1 MGQLV
6 RWFFEQYGQIIES
19 VGIIASLCFAALAY
33 RADMRTRK
41 ADILIRITEGHRQ
54 IWTFYEQTPELS
66 RIFNS
71 SVDVKATP
79 PTAKELRFVQF
90 VINHIVIT
98 FKSHKMG
105 IYRQPEALEAGH
117 SRLLCMADL
126 KETWKRVR
134 RYQDAD
140 VIEFFEQ
147 AIKASNKKA

>member
-6 RWFFEQYGQIIES
+6 RWFFDQYGQIIES
-19 VGIIASLCFAALAY
+19 CGIIAALAY

-71 SVDVKATP
+71 SIDVKTAP

-98 FKSHKMG
+98 FKSDKMG
-105 IYRQPEALEAGH
+105 IYRQPEALEEDIRDFF
-117 SRLLCMADL
+117 SWPVPR
-126 KETWKRVR
+126 ETWNRVR
-134 RYQDAD
+134 RFQDAD
-140 VIEFFEQ
+140 VIKFFEK
-147 AIKASNKKA
+147 AIGTRRKKA

>member
-105 IYRQPEALEAGH
+105 IYRQPEALEADIRDFFAWPI
-117 SRLLCMADL
+117 S